1 MTAALVEN
9 HVHNMHAEPTPLWA
23 HQAAAVEQLAP
34 LGSGMLAMDMG
45 TGKTRTALELI
56 RRWGCRRVL
65 ILCPKSVIRV
75 WPAEFRKHLPDEVWS
90 TLPLDGGTV
99 AGRAADIL
107 TYAAMAQCDGTPLV
121 VVLNYDVVARSPL
134 AANEGARGALQSV
147 DWDCLI
153 LDESHRLKSASS
165 QQSRTVAGLA
175 ANITHRLAL
184 TGTPMP
190 HSPLD
195 IYAQFRA
202 VEPRVFG
209 YRFAAFKDRYA
220 VTKARRLKTG
230 REYKEIVAYQHLD
243 ELQAKVAPRTFRVS
257 SDDVL
262 DLPETV
268 DENRYVLLEPKAQRV
283 YRDLEEHLVARIG
296 DGVVTAA
303 NALAGL
309 IRLAQVCNGFAP
321 SLQDGELEMYPVGHE
336 EEEALADLLA
346 DLPAAEPV
354 VIFGRFHHDLDSVAR
369 VAQAGDRTC
378 SELSGRRND
387 LAAWQAG
394 ETNVLAVQ
402 LKAGGLGIDLTRAR
416 YAVYFALDYSLGDYL
431 QTRKRIHRP
440 GQTRSVTYIHLLAA
454 GTVDEDVMAA
464 LAKRQEVVGAVV
476 EGLKH
481 RAR

>member
-1 MTAALVEN
+1 MTATCAKP
-9 HVHNMHAEPTPLWA
+9 AYDISTEPTPLWA

-45 TGKTRTALELI
+45 TGKTRSALELI
-56 RRWGCRRVL
+56 RRWQCKRVL

-75 WPAEFRKHLPDEVWS
+75 WPAEFRKHLPGEVWS

-107 TYAAMAQCDGTPLV
+107 TYAAMAQCDGTPLA
-121 VVLNYDVVARSPL
+121 VVLNYDVVARPPL
-134 AANEGARGALQSV
+134 AAKDGARGALASV
-147 DWDCLI
+147 DWDCLV
-153 LDESHRLKSASS
+153 LDEAHRVKAVNGQASKA
-165 QQSRTVAGLA
+165 VAQLA
-175 ANITHRLAL
+175 ARIPHRLAL

-202 VEPRVFG
+202 IEPRVFG

-220 VTKARRLKTG
+220 VTKARRLRTG
-230 REYKEIVAYQHLD
+230 REYKKIVSYQHLD
-243 ELQAKVAPRTFRVS
+243 ELQAKLAPRTFRVS

-283 YRDLEEHLVARIG
+283 YRDLEKHLVARIG
-296 DGVVTAA
+296 EGVVTAA

-321 SLQDGELEMYPVGHE
+321 DVASGEQIQVGHE
-336 EEEALADLLA
+336 KDEALGELLA
-346 DLPAAEPV
+346 DLSQDEPV
-354 VIFGRFHHDLDSVAR
+354 VAFGRFHHDLDSIELVA
-369 VAQAGDRTC
+369 AGQNRTC
-378 SELSGRRND
+378 SELSGRCNE

-402 LKAGGLGIDLTRAR
+402 LKAGGLGVDLTRAR
-416 YAVYFALDYSLGDYL
+416 VQVYFALDYSLGDYL

-476 EGLKH
+476 EGLK
-481 RAR
+481 RR